1 MNLLQ
6 KFFRSMYHASCDTAE
21 VDGAYYINLGNMLV
35 LFRFSEKFISRE
47 DVEEDAEVR
56 DEPGTTRP
64 RHTRRKRVHDDDEVL
79 DDADGRRIPGPR
91 EKNEDIGGCPTDLVE
106 ILEAVEISRTQ
117 KMLRRVLGGWR
128 LRSVDRSVD
137 RSGGSI
143 TVPWTVP
150 ENRGEVLENR
160 GEHHRSV
167 DRGTTSRTCSGQISS
182 GPPADFERS
191 CCERGD
197 HVVPE
202 SCGPKVPAV
211 EPELGV
217 VRATTE
223 VAS

>member
-137 RSGGSI
+137 R
-143 TVPWTVP
+143 
-150 ENRGEVLENR
+150 
-160 GEHHRSV
+160 
-167 DRGTTSRTCSGQISS
+167 GTTSRTCSGQISS